1 MYKGPEFREH
11 ERSVRVARSA
21 AQRYSVFFN
30 GIIAWL
36 FIIFT
41 YLLFMVR
48 ASNCVLIKTSIVPSS
63 YPPVA
68 HDQESAYIPKSWYN
82 TYPGWAIFSTFPRS
96 LLSMTCFTV
105 TRSNFTW
112 LLTLKAAF
120 YYRRSRK
127 SAYHLVK
134 IGNRSRKRSHKL
146 DGIGRNQNVSISSD
160 SAYDSVA
167 YDPLKTRFSGSEAK
181 AEE

>member
-1 MYKGPEFREH
+1 MRCCEGAYDAYLTTDSCLSVNHRVMMYKGTEFREH

-68 HDQESAYIPKSWYN
+68 HDQESAYIPNS
-82 TYPGWAIFSTFPRS
+82 
-96 LLSMTCFTV
+96 
-105 TRSNFTW
+105 
-112 LLTLKAAF
+112 
-120 YYRRSRK
+120 
-127 SAYHLVK
+127 
-134 IGNRSRKRSHKL
+134 
-146 DGIGRNQNVSISSD
+146 
-160 SAYDSVA
+160 
-167 YDPLKTRFSGSEAK
+167 
-181 AEE
+181 